1 MDLQDRATNPFGE
14 KEQMTT
20 LASLSSF
27 LGTFWFILLV
37 AVGSFG
43 AGMVFKAPFLRLISG
58 GKWSGD

>member
-1 MDLQDRATNPFGE
+1 
-14 KEQMTT
+14 MTT
-20 LASLSSF
+20 LASFSGF

-58 GKWSGD
+58 GKWNGD

>member
-1 MDLQDRATNPFGE
+1 
-14 KEQMTT
+14 MTT